1 MGKEGAKYERI
12 SKLQEFKM
20 TKVSKSNIFNIPA
33 NYHFF
38 ESFFDWLV
46 KNFPDAISDVKIF
59 LPNQRS
65 CRELRE
71 LFLTKNCQ
79 NSALILPKIK
89 AISDL
94 SFEDFFDFL
103 PQEDIQEIID
113 ELLQIKLISGIDH
126 LFFLTNEIQKLAL
139 FGENIDAAQALSIS
153 VHLKSLF
160 DEIEREEI
168 DLNKFA
174 EIDDS
179 DLSKHRQVTLDFL
192 KNFHIHLKN
201 SLIKNDVFFASSYQ
215 NFIVKKF
222 SEALTKYGSKFPL
235 IIAGSTGSVLASRSL
250 IKAIAEQKNGYAILH
265 GLDESEQIFIEE
277 NHPQFF
283 LNSLINFLEIEKKQI
298 VKIAEPNFCLSSQAM
313 QNLLS
318 AVMLPANQTQKWQ
331 SLSAIEA
338 INLSSIT
345 TKDELEEARII
356 SLILAEKFSDN
367 KKSAIITNNQKL
379 AKLLK
384 YELKSLSLPFNDS
397 RDVGIFNSKLVNFIL
412 LILDLIENDFTS
424 ASLLAVLQNP
434 LCSIPNKSKIL
445 ENFEN
450 EILRQDRSQAGLSGI
465 FDKLESLEKPE
476 LKTFFNNFCQNLAPV
491 IKQKDRVDIST
502 YSIDLTDVIVNLS
515 GKKFTEILAEEEA
528 QEALFEF
535 FEKLKQNHNFVIDSK
550 NALGIF
556 EILFSQISFFGKS
569 DAMAP
574 IQILSTIEARLLNYD
589 LVIVASL
596 NEGDFPAIESEN
608 WLGKKIKKDLG
619 IDKKLKKI
627 GQNAYDFCN
636 YLSNSEVIL
645 TRSLSINGAPSS
657 PSPFLLKL
665 ETLCKKLEINF
676 SSQEKYFELLEKLN
690 SAESFKIGRPEPKPE
705 TEFRPKKLAITDISK
720 LISDPYSIYAKRI
733 LRLKELQKIDF
744 EPSYAEFGSF
754 VHKALEEFV
763 KNPQNFEKSLE
774 NSHKIFE
781 KYFLS
786 NESKLIWWPKFEN
799 IFRGFF
805 ARESEFKTLKN
816 LTEYE
821 VKALFDGILINGKID
836 RIAFDETNSVN
847 IFDYKTGQT
856 PSKIDVIS
864 GNEPQLTIAVLMLL
878 ENGFESEISSLNYW
892 KLSFSSDDEIKK
904 ISEDSEEIKILAHTA
919 KSGLAKLFR
928 HFSEKDNG
936 YIVAPNLQN
945 YYENEYS
952 HLARI
957 KEWQ

>member
-1 MGKEGAKYERI
+1 
-12 SKLQEFKM
+12 M
-20 TKVSKSNIFNIPA
+20 TQVSKANIFNIPA

-38 ESFFDWLV
+38 ESFFDWLE
-46 KNFPDAISDVKIF
+46 KDFFNTISEVKIF

-71 LFLTKNCQ
+71 LFLTKNPQ

-103 PQEDIQEIID
+103 PQEDVAQIID
-113 ELLQIKLISGIDH
+113 ELLQIKLISGIDN

-139 FGENIDAAQALSIS
+139 FGENIEATQALAIS

-168 DLNKFA
+168 DLNKFV

-201 SLIKNDVFFASSYQ
+201 SLIKNDIFFASSYQ

-222 SEALTKYGSKFPL
+222 GEALTKYGSKFPL

-250 IKAIAEQKNGYAILH
+250 IKAIAQQENGYVILH
-265 GLDESEQIFIEE
+265 GLDESEQIFTQE

-298 VKIAEPNFCLSSQAM
+298 VKIAKPNFCLSSQSM
-313 QNLLS
+313 QILLS
-318 AVMLPANQTQKWQ
+318 TLMLPANQTQKWQ
-331 SLSAIEA
+331 SVDPIKE

-356 SLILAEKFSDN
+356 ALILAEKFLSN
-367 KKSAIITNNQKL
+367 KKSAVITNNQKL

-384 YELKSLSLPFNDS
+384 YELQSLLLPFNDS

-424 ASLLAVLQNP
+424 SSLLAVLQNP
-434 LCSIPNKSKIL
+434 FCVIINKSKIL

-450 EILRQDRSQAGLSGI
+450 KILRQDRSNTGLSGI
-465 FDKLESLEKPE
+465 FSKLESSEESE
-476 LKTFFNNFCQNLAPV
+476 LKIFFNNFYQNLAPL
-491 IKQKDRVDIST
+491 IKQKDRVDIAN
-502 YSIDLTDVIVNLS
+502 YSANLIEVVENLS
-515 GKKFTEILAEEEA
+515 GKRFTELLIKEEA
-528 QEALFEF
+528 QEELFEF
-535 FEKLKQNHNFVIDSK
+535 FEKLKQNHNFIIDCK

-556 EILFSQISFFGKS
+556 EILFSQISYFGKS

-636 YLSNSEVIL
+636 YLSNSEVIM
-645 TRSLSINGAPSS
+645 TRSLSSNGAPSS

-676 SSQEKYFELLEKLN
+676 TSQEKYFELLTKLN
-690 SAESFKIGRPEPKPE
+690 SVESFKIGRTEPKPE
-705 TEFRPKKLAITDISK
+705 IEFRPKKLAITDISK

-733 LRLKELQKIDF
+733 LRLKELRKIDF

-763 KNPQNFEKSLE
+763 KNPQDLEKSLE

-781 KYFLS
+781 QNFLS
-786 NESKLIWWPKFEN
+786 DESKLIWWPKFEN

-821 VKALFDGILINGKID
+821 VETLFDGIVINGKID
-836 RIAFDETNSVN
+836 RIAFDEKKSAH
-847 IFDYKTGQT
+847 IFDYKTGQA

-864 GNEPQLTIAVLMLL
+864 GSEPQLTIAVLMLL
-878 ENGFESEISSLNYW
+878 ENGFENEISSLNYW
-892 KLSFSSDDEIKK
+892 KLSFSSEDEIKK
-904 ISEDSEEIKILAHTA
+904 ISEDSQEIKILASAA
-919 KSGLAKLFR
+919 KAGLTKLFK
-928 HFSEKDNG
+928 HFADKNNG
-936 YIVAPNLQN
+936 YIAAPNLQN
-945 YYENEYS
+945 YRENEYS